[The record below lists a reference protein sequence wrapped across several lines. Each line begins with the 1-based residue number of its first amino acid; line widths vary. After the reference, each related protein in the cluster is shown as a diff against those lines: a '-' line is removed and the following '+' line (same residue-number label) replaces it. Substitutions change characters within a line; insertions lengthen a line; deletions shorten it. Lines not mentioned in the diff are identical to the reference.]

1 MKNFIAICFEQLL
14 AHPKKTLLIISV
26 LLLVLM
32 SGLKELRPNYHMRYW
47 LKKGDPL
54 IELLNYFERH
64 FGNDETIVI
73 AIHSEQGILSR
84 ENIHYIERLRKKI
97 EQLDDIRFA
106 HSLTNFSIPYY
117 SEQERDVRIRPLV
130 DFNKILDPSI
140 IEKDIFSNSILPN
153 FFISQDKTTALIF
166 GVLKRTILWEGE
178 IEQEVDYLQLTGHL
192 KALLEENR
200 RKGINIHLSGTAIL
214 QNDFHEIA
222 EKDALS
228 LMPVIFLFII
238 ITLSYLFRSWG
249 GICYPLIILTL
260 TNMATYS
267 LGGLLGFQIE
277 NMFSVVP
284 LIIMTICLADT
295 IHFFTTYF
303 KDYGEGASK
312 REALRSAYQVNFIPT
327 LLTSITTSIGFLSLS
342 FSDLVPVRN
351 LGILSAFGTMMAW
364 FLTFSILP
372 ILLNFGQDRGLK
384 KQHKLHLLD
393 FSLMTPFLNRQKGII
408 IMGFLLTS
416 LSALIYGS
424 ANDINTNPLTFFK
437 KDWPARRAADFIINK
452 VGAVS
457 GPEIIVH
464 SGYNQGI
471 LNPQF
476 LKKVDQFSRWLDEQ
490 SYINK
495 SISLINMAKE
505 IRQID
510 NKGDA
515 SFFAIPDTEREVRN
529 LILEYR
535 DKLTNTFNFNNRATV
550 DMEAIRITLL
560 WSLMDTKSSLFHI
573 AEIEKKAKDLGLH
586 IDITGKSALYLKMN
600 DYVVRTFFISMLMA
614 ICLIFLL
621 MVYVFKS
628 FKLGLFSM
636 LPNVVPI
643 SFIIGLMMTLNINFD
658 MGTAL
663 VASVC
668 LGIAIDDTI
677 HFLFHYKRY
686 RQKGM
691 SAEEAIQKVLAGTG
705 KALVLTTGMLAI
717 SFSFFAFG
725 EFIPNV
731 NFGILCSLTLLF
743 ALFTDLI
750 LLPSILLWTDRAKP
764 KMPQRG

>member
-1 MKNFIAICFEQLL
+1 M
-14 AHPKKTLLIISV
+14 KKT
-26 LLLVLM
+26 
-32 SGLKELRPNYHMRYW
+32 
-47 LKKGDPL
+47 
-54 IELLNYFERH
+54 F
-64 FGNDETIVI
+64 
-73 AIHSEQGILSR
+73 
-84 ENIHYIERLRKKI
+84 
-97 EQLDDIRFA
+97 
-106 HSLTNFSIPYY
+106 FS
-117 SEQERDVRIRPLV
+117 S
-130 DFNKILDPSI
+130 
-140 IEKDIFSNSILPN
+140 SILPG

-166 GVLKRTILWEGE
+166 GVLKRTVLWDGE
-178 IEQEVDYLQLTGHL
+178 IEQEVDYRQLTGHL

-200 RKGINIHLSGTAIL
+200 REGINIYLSGTAIL

-228 LMPVIFLFII
+228 LIPIIFLFMI
-238 ITLSYLFRSWG
+238 ITLAYLLRSWSG
-249 GICYPLIILTL
+249 VCYPLLVLTL
-260 TNMATYS
+260 TNTATYS

-303 KDYGEGASK
+303 KEYGEGVSK
-312 REALRSAYQVNFIPT
+312 RKALKSAYQINFIPT
-327 LLTSITTSIGFLSLS
+327 LLTSVTTAIGFLSLS

-364 FLTFSILP
+364 LLTFSILP
-372 ILLNFGQDRGLK
+372 ILLNFGRDRGLK
-384 KQHKLHLLD
+384 KLQKFHLLD
-393 FSLMTPFLNRQKGII
+393 FSLITPFLNRRKGVII
-408 IMGFLLTS
+408 IGFLLTS
-416 LSALIYGS
+416 LVALIYGS

-437 KDWPARRAADFIINK
+437 KDWPARHAADFIIGK

-457 GPEIIVH
+457 GPEIVVH
-464 SGYNQGI
+464 SGYNQGV

-476 LKKVDQFSRWLDEQ
+476 LKKVDKFSRWLDEQ
-490 SYINK
+490 NYINK
-495 SISLINMAKE
+495 AISLINMAKE

-510 NKGDA
+510 NNGDA
-515 SFFAIPDTEREVRN
+515 SFFTIPDTEREVRN

-535 DKLTNTFNFNNRATV
+535 DKLTNTFNFSNRVTV

-560 WSLMDTKSSLFHI
+560 WSLMDTKSSLFRI

-586 IDITGKSALYLKMN
+586 IEVTGKNALYLKMN
-600 DYVVRTFFISMLMA
+600 DYVVRTFFMSMLTA
-614 ICLIFLL
+614 IFLIFLL

-636 LPNVVPI
+636 LPNIVPI
-643 SFIIGLMMTLNINFD
+643 SFIVGLMMALNINFD

-686 RQKGM
+686 RQEGL
-691 SAEEAIQKVLAGTG
+691 SVEVAIQKVLAGTG
-705 KALVLTTGMLAI
+705 KALVLTTGILAI
-717 SFSFFAFG
+717 SFSFFALG

-743 ALFTDLI
+743 ALLTDLV
-750 LLPSILLWTDRAKP
+750 LLPSILLWTDRDRLKIDR
-764 KMPQRG
+764 KG